1 MLQLGAVEISVL
13 LSALVTGLLVSAGI
27 AGWLP
32 PSPVLGAMLVVS
44 FILVML
50 STWLSNVRALNR

>member
-1 MLQLGAVEISVL
+1 MYAERHTI
-13 LSALVTGLLVSAGI
+13 ALVTGLLVSAGI